1 MFGIAVNSI
10 HKLKVL
16 TGYSRAYCQSALA
29 APLITT
35 VYDTEREGLKRYDDT
50 ADKLARILEYAALTK
65 RNKRDRAPI
74 PVVHLQGLRKSQTP
88 TWQGASCATMDYGS
102 V

>member
-35 VYDTEREGLKRYDDT
+35 VYDTEREEL
-50 ADKLARILEYAALTK
+50 KLARILEYAALTK

-88 TWQGASCATMDYGS
+88 TWQGASCATMDYGI